1 MKKSLLYV
9 ELKSGFSDDG
19 PAWIGN
25 GEFSKSGRTIYFNNL
40 AFQSLKGAGV
50 GANYYNLEDGDE
62 YWISGVKK
70 TGSDRHWAGRG
81 IVEIDRSVV
90 DEFYALTELKD
101 LPKSE
106 YVVVDLAVGNVRER
120 ILEQQNS

>member
-9 ELKSGFSDDG
+9 ELKSGFSDYG